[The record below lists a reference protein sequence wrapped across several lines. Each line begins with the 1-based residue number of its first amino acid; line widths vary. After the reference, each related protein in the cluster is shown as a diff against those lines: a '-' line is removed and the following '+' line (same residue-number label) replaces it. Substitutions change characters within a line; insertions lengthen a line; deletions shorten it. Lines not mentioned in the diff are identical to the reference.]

1 MSRDARV
8 IFLALGMPVV
18 MLVVFGFGVS
28 TDVDLVR
35 RAVLDQAGT
44 KASRRIAEEMVAGG
58 AFIRAATLTDPDE
71 IEPLFR
77 RGTIKTAL
85 LLPKGFQ
92 RAVARGDPTGA
103 QLLVD
108 GSDGSTAPV
117 ALGNAIGIAQAMLP
131 ANTTV
136 HASLSEGPRV
146 RMRFNSAMRSSYNI
160 VPGIIVMLM
169 SMVSALLAALTIAR
183 EWERGNMEQL
193 FATPV
198 GRGEIIIG
206 KLIPYTALGMI
217 QTLLVLTLG
226 SWIFDVP
233 IRGSLLLMFG
243 SSVLFLLGMLGIG
256 VWVSISTKTQL
267 LSVQGAM
274 MVSYLPAMLLSG
286 FLFPIANMPWVL
298 RMISTAVPARFYMNI
313 LRGTMLKGSG
323 LDSCGPQVLAL
334 AIFAAAMVF
343 ISVRNFKRRLA

>member
-1 MSRDARV
+1 
-8 IFLALGMPVV
+8 
-18 MLVVFGFGVS
+18 
-28 TDVDLVR
+28 
-35 RAVLDQAGT
+35 
-44 KASRRIAEEMVAGG
+44 
-58 AFIRAATLTDPDE
+58 
-71 IEPLFR
+71 
-77 RGTIKTAL
+77 
-85 LLPKGFQ
+85 
-92 RAVARGDPTGA
+92 
-103 QLLVD
+103 
-108 GSDGSTAPV
+108 
-117 ALGNAIGIAQAMLP
+117 MLP